1 MAKEHHAPHDTPFPC
16 FQKREHWYDIKL
28 FRKAHTQSAPY
39 TEEMS
44 YHTHLKSYTKCFA
57 ALGMAPKAKT
67 HVMRRAGVVF
77 AELRG
82 VDRSGQAAGGR
93 WNNKQALEMC
103 YCPPLPRPIMRA
115 LAGFNQQGGT
125 YFLARDRPVPEE
137 LLKQI
142 FPEADDW

>member
-1 MAKEHHAPHDTPFPC
+1 MANEQHVPNSTPFPS
-16 FQKREHWYDIKL
+16 FRKRQDWYDIKL
-28 FRKAHTQSAPY
+28 FRKAESQKASY
-39 TEEMS
+39 TEQMS
-44 YHTHLKSYTKCFA
+44 YQTHLKSYSSCFA

-115 LAGFNQQGGT
+115 LAGFNQAGGT

-137 LLKQI
+137 LLKQV
-142 FPEADDW
+142 FPDTDEW